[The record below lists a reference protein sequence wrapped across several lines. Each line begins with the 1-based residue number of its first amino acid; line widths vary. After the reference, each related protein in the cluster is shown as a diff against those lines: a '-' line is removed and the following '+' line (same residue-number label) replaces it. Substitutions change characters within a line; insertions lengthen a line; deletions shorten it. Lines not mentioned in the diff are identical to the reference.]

1 LYSSGI
7 LLLFIGIALVFG
19 YLNGL
24 HDSSSLVATMISSH
38 AMSPRMALMLASM
51 CEFVGPFLFGV
62 AVAETI
68 GRDIV
73 SPEGWTLQVLMAA
86 MVGAIAW
93 NLLTWY
99 LGLPAS
105 SSHAL
110 IGGLVGAAVI
120 AGGLKVIHLA
130 GLGKVLLALFLS
142 PALGLALGYCF
153 MKLILLLAQAASPK
167 INWFFKRAQ
176 IFTAVIL
183 ALSHGTNDAQKIM
196 GIIALGLV
204 AGQDSSGFQVPL
216 WVIVVSAAAL
226 ALGVGSGGWRL
237 IRTLG
242 GRIYRVRPVHGFA
255 SQTTSATVILGAALL
270 GGPVST
276 TQVVSTAIMGVGS
289 AERFRRVRWGVA
301 REILAA
307 WVITLPAAALVASV
321 IYLLISQ
328 VWR

>member
-130 GLGKVLLALFLS
+130 GLGKVLLALCLS